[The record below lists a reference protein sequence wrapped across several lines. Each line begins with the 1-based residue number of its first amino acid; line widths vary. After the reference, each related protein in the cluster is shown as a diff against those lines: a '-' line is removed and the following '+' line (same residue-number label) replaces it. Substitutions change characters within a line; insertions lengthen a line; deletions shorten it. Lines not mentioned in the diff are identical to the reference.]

1 MAVVRRVSVV
11 EAKKL
16 LDEGYAYLDVR
27 TTEEFGARH
36 PSGAINVP
44 LSLPGPAG
52 GIANPEFL
60 DVILRVLPTDAKIVV
75 GCSTGVRSLRAAE
88 LLLAAGYTDVVD
100 MRAGLDGARSAFGS
114 KTEKGWADEGLPV
127 SSGADAGSYASI
139 NPHRNF

>member
-1 MAVVRRVSVV
+1 MAVVRRVSVL

-16 LDEGYAYLDVR
+16 VDEGYAYLDVR
-27 TTEEFGARH
+27 TIEEFGARH

-52 GIANPEFL
+52 ATANPEFL
-60 DVILRVLPTDAKIVV
+60 EVILRVFSPDAKIVV

-88 LLLAAGYTDVVD
+88 MLLAAGYTDVVE

-114 KTEKGWADEGLPV
+114 KTEKGWAEEGLPV
-127 SSGADAGSYASI
+127 SQGIDEGAYALI
-139 NPHRNF
+139 NPNKTI

>member
-1 MAVVRRVSVV
+1 MSVVRRVSVV

-16 LDEGYAYLDVR
+16 VDEGYAYLDVR

-52 GIANPEFL
+52 STANPEFL
-60 DVILRVLPTDAKIVV
+60 DVILRVFPTDAKIVV

-88 LLLAAGYTDVVD
+88 MLLAAGYTDVVE

-127 SSGADAGSYASI
+127 SSGADRGSYFEVKAARS
-139 NPHRNF
+139 